1 MKVVGV
7 VRMASKRA
15 AEAAAFVAKYLKKGG
30 KEKTYRLAKHNP
42 QERLV
47 QGLPEVASR
56 VLPAELLHALH
67 LRNATPR
74 KGEARAVYHNKMK
87 ATAREA
93 QASWRFTHPEKEGDK
108 RDA

>member
-1 MKVVGV
+1 
-7 VRMASKRA
+7 MASKRA

-30 KEKTYRLAKHNP
+30 KEKTYRLGKNP
-42 QERLV
+42 QDKLV

-93 QASWRFTHPEKEGDK
+93 QASWRFTHPEKEGDDAK